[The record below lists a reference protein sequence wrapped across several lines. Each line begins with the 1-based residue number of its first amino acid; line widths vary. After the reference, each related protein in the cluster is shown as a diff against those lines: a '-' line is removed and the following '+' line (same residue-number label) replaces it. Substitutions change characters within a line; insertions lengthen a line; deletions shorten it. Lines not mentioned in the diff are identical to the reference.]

1 MVVAL
6 SLSALVS
13 LTGAFTSTADDSSE
27 ADEDGDNDNSL
38 VGVCVVS
45 VSLVGMR
52 FKGEEEW

>member
-45 VSLVGMR
+45 VSLGMT